1 MREGQVAKSLCKE
14 VIIMLGL
21 GIHAFKEEKGYKDMK

>member
-1 MREGQVAKSLCKE
+1 MAKSVCKE

-21 GIHAFKEEKGYKDMK
+21 GIYAFKEEKGYKDTK